1 MIASDGVWE
10 FIDSQQAVDLIAK
23 FISKGS
29 TVCTRPLRT
38 HPSVNSQWCALVRV
52 PAHYFPADW
61 RPPNAPAWPLHDM
74 RGSRGVGDARA
85 VRPLRALSDACRPDG
100 RDCAPAGLMG
110 VCARIRRRSRSSS
123 RQLRPSGAKRRGIT
137 VMTSP
142 PSASKSAMGSSRRL
156 SREPG
161 QGAWAPP
168 RQHAGNSR
176 WPCLNSHANGH
187 DNGRQHASGI
197 PRCSWPEGNLAQ
209 HSAISPNTA
218 RDARGQSAISPNTAR
233 PRPEL
238 ARYPS
243 GSTQASVV
251 CVCMYL
257 QQLIASR
264 VHSHI

>member
-1 MIASDGVWE
+1 V
-10 FIDSQQAVDLIAK
+10 
-23 FISKGS
+23 
-29 TVCTRPLRT
+29 
-38 HPSVNSQWCALVRV
+38 
-52 PAHYFPADW
+52 
-61 RPPNAPAWPLHDM
+61 
-74 RGSRGVGDARA
+74 
-85 VRPLRALSDACRPDG
+85 
-100 RDCAPAGLMG
+100 
-110 VCARIRRRSRSSS
+110 
-123 RQLRPSGAKRRGIT
+123 IT

-187 DNGRQHASGI
+187 DNGRQHASGL
-197 PRCSWPEGNLAQ
+197 PRCSWPERDLAQ

-243 GSTQASVV
+243 GSTQASDV
-251 CVCMYL
+251 CVCMYNN
-257 QQLIASR
+257 
-264 VHSHI
+264 

>member
-1 MIASDGVWE
+1 
-10 FIDSQQAVDLIAK
+10 
-23 FISKGS
+23 
-29 TVCTRPLRT
+29 
-38 HPSVNSQWCALVRV
+38 
-52 PAHYFPADW
+52 
-61 RPPNAPAWPLHDM
+61 
-74 RGSRGVGDARA
+74 
-85 VRPLRALSDACRPDG
+85 
-100 RDCAPAGLMG
+100 MG
-110 VCARIRRRSRSSS
+110 VRARIRRRSRSSS

-187 DNGRQHASGI
+187 DNGRQHASGL
-197 PRCSWPEGNLAQ
+197 PRCSWPERDLAQ

-233 PRPEL
+233 SRPTQRAMLVARARSRPTQRDLAQNLRGIPRAVHRLPLCACACTTIDCESRALPSPMVPCL
-238 ARYPS
+238 A
-243 GSTQASVV
+243 
-251 CVCMYL
+251 
-257 QQLIASR
+257 
-264 VHSHI
+264 

>member
-1 MIASDGVWE
+1 V
-10 FIDSQQAVDLIAK
+10 
-23 FISKGS
+23 
-29 TVCTRPLRT
+29 
-38 HPSVNSQWCALVRV
+38 
-52 PAHYFPADW
+52 
-61 RPPNAPAWPLHDM
+61 
-74 RGSRGVGDARA
+74 
-85 VRPLRALSDACRPDG
+85 
-100 RDCAPAGLMG
+100 
-110 VCARIRRRSRSSS
+110 
-123 RQLRPSGAKRRGIT
+123 IT

-187 DNGRQHASGI
+187 DNGRQHASGL
-197 PRCSWPEGNLAQ
+197 PRCSWPERDLAQHSAISPNTARDARGQSAISPNTARYRPTQRAMLVARARSRPTQRDIAQHSARCSWPERDLAQ

-238 ARYPS
+238 ARSPS
-243 GSTQASVV
+243 GSTQASDV
-251 CVCMYL
+251 CVCMYNN
-257 QQLIASR
+257 
-264 VHSHI
+264 

>member
-1 MIASDGVWE
+1 MHSSAS
-10 FIDSQQAVDLIAK
+10 
-23 FISKGS
+23 
-29 TVCTRPLRT
+29 PRT
-38 HPSVNSQWCALVRV
+38 TSL
-52 PAHYFPADW
+52 ADW

-123 RQLRPSGAKRRGIT
+123 RQLRPSGAKRRVIT

-142 PSASKSAMGSSRRL
+142 PSASKSAMGFSRRV

-161 QGAWAPP
+161 QWSRGSYLGASPAACRQPP
-168 RQHAGNSR
+168 M
-176 WPCLNSHANGH
+176 
-187 DNGRQHASGI
+187 
-197 PRCSWPEGNLAQ
+197 
-209 HSAISPNTA
+209 A
-218 RDARGQSAISPNTAR
+218 RAR

-243 GSTQASVV
+243 SRLGLYGSIV
-251 CVCMYL
+251 CVCARMHNL
-257 QQLIASR
+257 LIARHGACTRSLAVPCRLCSR
-264 VHSHI
+264 V